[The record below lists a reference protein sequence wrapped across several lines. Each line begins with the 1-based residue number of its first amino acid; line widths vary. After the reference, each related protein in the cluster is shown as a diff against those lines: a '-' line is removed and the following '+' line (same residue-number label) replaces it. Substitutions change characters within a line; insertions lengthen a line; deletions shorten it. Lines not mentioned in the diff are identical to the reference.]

1 MTSPAHEPIRASRGS
16 LRDGFQQPPHQP
28 IVGLPARR
36 TRGRWPACSVPH
48 RSRDGTSW
56 EHNAKLLAPP
66 PAVCPV
72 EEAASVIRPI
82 WDLAV
87 AVEVVAV
94 RVGAV
99 RGRLSADV
107 GLRDR
112 FPESCGH
119 VATDLELWRGAR
131 RSRGCVVRAGCGG
144 GPRLRAAG
152 RRRSRSRSCSGGAG
166 SAGWSRHRGGV
177 RGGGRVGG
185 VGAADHDELCGEWPE
200 VLDLVHGAAG
210 VARGRAVDPA
220 VGDRDAG
227 SSSSGGLRRWS
238 GRRPPLLAGSPR
250 GRVSYQGTSDRWR
263 AERCCSPVGC
273 VGVPVASLTS
283 LGKVGWVLS
292 RTRRRNASS
301 ATTACS
307 WAARNGA

>member
-1 MTSPAHEPIRASRGS
+1 MNRFERAGDRYETGSSSRLTNPLWGSRLAARGADGPRAQCHTVVVTVLRGS
-16 LRDGFQQPPHQP
+16 TIRSCWRRRLPCVRWKRLRP
-28 IVGLPARR
+28 L
-36 TRGRWPACSVPH
+36 
-48 RSRDGTSW
+48 
-56 EHNAKLLAPP
+56 
-66 PAVCPV
+66 
-72 EEAASVIRPI
+72 RPI